1 MRFGQAHG
9 AGPAAFDQRLEEG
22 RVLPRFAMLL
32 QCFDGAV
39 REQREVAPCQVG
51 GVDHFVERYAQG
63 MRQALATQ
71 VRRSGQAG
79 PAAIDELVVGL
90 LEAGRR
96 GHLTGGLVEHAAD
109 LVTHAVERGQHG
121 GAEAPGFF
129 QHGIDHV
136 GGGVGEAQAGEQGF
150 DLEHV
155 VQGETE
161 VGKRGGVAAHRY
173 GSI

>member
-1 MRFGQAHG
+1 M
-9 AGPAAFDQRLEEG
+9 
-22 RVLPRFAMLL
+22 LPGFAVLL
-32 QCFDGAV
+32 QRFDGAV
-39 REQREVAPCQVG
+39 REQREVAPRQVG
-51 GVDHFVERYAQG
+51 GVDHFVERHAQG
-63 MRQALATQ
+63 VRQALPTQ
-71 VRRSGQAG
+71 FRRGGQAG

-90 LEAGRR
+90 LEAGRG
-96 GHLTGGLVEHAAD
+96 GHFTGGLVEHAAD
-109 LVTHAVERGQHG
+109 LVADAVERGQHG
-121 GAEAPGFF
+121 GAEAAGFL

-173 GSI
+173 VSV